1 MMIKWVHAK
10 GKDITRKEN
19 YWPIA
24 LINIDAEI
32 LSKIL

>member
-1 MMIKWVHAK
+1 MMIKWEHTK
-10 GKDITRKEN
+10 GNDITRKEN
-19 YWPIA
+19 YWTIS